1 MRLSLVTRVLAAAAA
16 VMLVFLG
23 LTVAALDTAFRN
35 TAERAIQERLQVQ
48 VRALISAAGQDID
61 GHLIMPQQLP
71 EARYSNPGSGLYA
84 QVLDGD
90 GDPLWRSPSTAG
102 VAMLI
107 PDSYTVG
114 DVLFE
119 RVTLADEAEAFQY
132 GYTVLWHDGAGAGAP
147 QLYHFSVAES
157 LEPYR
162 AQLARYRA
170 NLFGWFSVL
179 FAGLIVAQLLI
190 LRRTLRPLRALATEV
205 AAVERGGQTGIEGTY
220 PRELQHLA
228 RNLNAV
234 IRNERGNLAR
244 YRNTLADL
252 AHSLKTPLAVIRF
265 ALDTDGA
272 KRDQTIET
280 QVERMNDIVRF
291 QLQRAL
297 ASGSE
302 TFGKPV
308 PVAPVVDDIVAS
320 LEKVYAGRGVA
331 IEAAVATDAVF
342 RGDRNELLEVLGN
355 LLDNAYKWARSRV
368 RITVEGD
375 LVITVEDDGPGIPD
389 EQRAAVQTRGARA
402 DESVEGQGIGLAV
415 VAETVARRGGTL
427 VLNDSPL
434 GGLRTVVMYPAR
446 R

>member
-1 MRLSLVTRVLAAAAA
+1 MSLSLVTRVLVAAAA

-23 LTVAALDTAFRN
+23 LTVLALDAAFRN
-35 TAERAIQERLQVQ
+35 TAERAIEERLQMQ
-48 VRALISAAGQDID
+48 VRALISAAGQDVD

-71 EARYSNPGSGLYA
+71 EARYSNPGSGLFA

-90 GDPLWRSPSTAG
+90 GNPLWRSPSTAG

-107 PDSYTVG
+107 PDEYAAG
-114 DVLFE
+114 DVLFT
-119 RVTLADEAEAFQY
+119 RVSLGDEAEAFQY
-132 GYTVLWHDGAGAGAP
+132 GYTVLWHDGPGDASP
-147 QLYHFSVAES
+147 QIYHFSVAES
-157 LEPYR
+157 LESYR

-205 AAVERGGQTGIEGTY
+205 AAVERGAQAGVDGEY
-220 PRELQHLA
+220 PQELQHLA

-265 ALDTDGA
+265 ALDTTGS
-272 KRDQTIET
+272 KRDETIET

-308 PVAPVVDDIVAS
+308 PVASVVDDIAAS
-320 LEKVYAGRGVA
+320 LAKVYAARDIA
-331 IEAAVATDAVF
+331 FEASVPGDSVF

-368 RITVEGD
+368 RVTVTGD
-375 LVITVEDDGPGIPD
+375 LEIVVDDDGPGIASD
-389 EQRAAVQTRGARA
+389 QRTAMQARGTRA

-427 VLNDSPL
+427 VLDESAL
-434 GGLRTVVMYPAR
+434 GGLRVVVAYPAR

>member
-1 MRLSLVTRVLAAAAA
+1 
-16 VMLVFLG
+16 MLVFLG
-23 LTVAALDTAFRN
+23 LTVFALDAAFRN
-35 TAERAIQERLQVQ
+35 TAERAIEERLQMQ

-84 QVLDGD
+84 QVLDGN

-102 VAMLI
+102 IAMLI
-107 PDSYTVG
+107 PDDYTAG
-114 DVLFE
+114 AVLFS
-119 RVTLADEAEAFQY
+119 RVSLGDQIEALQY
-132 GYTVLWHDGAGAGAP
+132 GYTVLWHDGPGDASP

-162 AQLARYRA
+162 AQLGRYRV

-205 AAVERGGQTGIEGTY
+205 AAVERGAQVGVDGEY
-220 PRELQHLA
+220 PLELQHLA

-265 ALDTDGA
+265 ALDSTSA
-272 KRDQTIET
+272 KRDETIEK

-308 PVAPVVDDIVAS
+308 PVAPVIDDIAAS
-320 LEKVYAGRGVA
+320 LAKVYAGRSVA
-331 IEAAVATDAVF
+331 FEASVPDDAIF

-355 LLDNAYKWARSRV
+355 LLDNAYKWAHSRV
-368 RITVEGD
+368 RVSVQND
-375 LVITVEDDGPGIPD
+375 LVITVEDDGPGIPAT
-389 EQRAAVQTRGARA
+389 QRAAVLARGTRA

-427 VLNDSPL
+427 SLADSPL
-434 GGLRTVVMYPAR
+434 GGLRAVVTYPAR

>member
-1 MRLSLVTRVLAAAAA
+1 MSLSLVTRVLVAAAA

-23 LTVAALDTAFRN
+23 LTVTALDAAFRK
-35 TAERAIQERLQVQ
+35 TAERAIEERLQMQ

-90 GDPLWRSPSTAG
+90 GDPLWRSPSMAG

-107 PDSYTVG
+107 PDRYAAG

-119 RVTLADEAEAFQY
+119 RVTLAEEAEAFQY
-132 GYTVLWHDGAGAGAP
+132 GYTVLWHDGPGDAAP

-162 AQLARYRA
+162 AQLARYRV
-170 NLFGWFSVL
+170 NLFGWFSIL
-179 FAGLIVAQLLI
+179 FAGLIAAQILI
-190 LRRTLRPLRALATEV
+190 LRRTLRPLRTLATEV
-205 AAVERGGQTGIEGTY
+205 AAVERGAQTGVDGAY

-234 IRNERGNLAR
+234 IRNERSNLAR

-265 ALDTDGA
+265 ALDTGDT
-272 KRDQTIET
+272 KRDETIEK

-308 PVAPVVDDIVAS
+308 PVASVIDDLTAS
-320 LEKVYAGRGVA
+320 LAKVYADRGIAFETSVA
-331 IEAAVATDAVF
+331 ADSVF

-368 RITVEGD
+368 RVTVEGD
-375 LVITVEDDGPGIPD
+375 LVLIVEDDGPGIPV
-389 EQRAAVQTRGARA
+389 EQRAAVQARGTRA

-415 VAETVARRGGTL
+415 VAETIARRGGTL
-427 VLNDSPL
+427 ALEDSQL
-434 GGLRTVVMYPAR
+434 GGLRAVVTYPAR